1 MESVVEFVVQLVM
14 IVILLGS
21 MAMFLSLA
29 IPLLYD
35 AYREFRRSLK

>member
-14 IVILLGS
+14 IVMLLGS

>member
-14 IVILLGS
+14 IVILLGA